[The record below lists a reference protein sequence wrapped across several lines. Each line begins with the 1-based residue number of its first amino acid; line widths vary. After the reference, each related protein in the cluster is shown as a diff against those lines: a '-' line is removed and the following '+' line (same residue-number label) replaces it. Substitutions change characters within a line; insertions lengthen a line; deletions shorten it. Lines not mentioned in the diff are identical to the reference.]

1 MRVAPGKI
9 DVTLVNN
16 LSDNFETMFLIAR
29 WFEAWASLGVPGNP
43 ELILLHSNLMQCY
56 SESHRH
62 YHTLQHLAECF
73 DHLSELKPHL
83 AHKPEVELA
92 LWFHDAIYDTHREDN
107 EALSALWAADSARST
122 GVSEPSVRRIAQLVM
137 ATCHAAEPKGK
148 DAEALVDADLGI
160 LGAASERF
168 FEYESQIR
176 QEYAWVPEPAFRAKR
191 VEILTRLLDR
201 PHIFSTELFRN
212 RYEARARANLLKS
225 IHRLTKSL

>member
-9 DVTLVNN
+9 GVNLVNN

-29 WFEAWASLGVPGNP
+29 WFEAWASLGVPGKP
-43 ELILLHSNLMQCY
+43 ELRLLHSHLVHCY
-56 SESHRH
+56 SEPHRH

-73 DHLSELKPHL
+73 DRLSELKPHL

-107 EALSALWAADSARST
+107 EALSAQWAADSARSL
-122 GVSEPSVRRIAQLVM
+122 GVSEPSVRRIVRLVM
-137 ATCHAAEPKGK
+137 ATRHATEPKGT

-176 QEYAWVPEPAFRAKR
+176 QEYAWVPEPVFRAKR
-191 VEILTRLLDR
+191 AEILTRLLDR
-201 PHIFSTELFRN
+201 PYIFSTELFRS

-225 IHRLTKSL
+225 IHRLTKSF